1 MWLAITTAHDACS
14 AALIDNGT
22 VLAAEHEVIARGH
35 DARLAPMI
43 QALMAGSGG
52 RPQRIAV
59 DLGPGSFTGIRVGL
73 ATAAGLGLGWGVPVV
88 GYAGDRAVALAALAH
103 EPADAAVLVLLD
115 ARRGELFGRVHRR
128 SGPEGEPV
136 AIGPE
141 AAMQWAGRIGR
152 VAGNGAAAVGRPAEA
167 AADAAAARLI
177 SDADWLEPLPIYVR
191 APDVNLPR

>member
-14 AALIDNGT
+14 AALIDEGT
-22 VLAAEHEVIARGH
+22 VLAARHEVIARGH

-43 QALMAGSGG
+43 EALLAETGA

-59 DLGPGSFTGIRVGL
+59 DVGPGSFTGIRVGV

-88 GYAGDRAVALAALAH
+88 GYAGDRVMALAALA
-103 EPADAAVLVLLD
+103 EAPADDAVLVLMD

-136 AIGPE
+136 AIHPL
-141 AAMQWAGRIGR
+141 AAAEWAGRIGR
-152 VAGNGAAAVGRPAEA
+152 VAGNGSAAIGRAPEA
-167 AADAAAARLI
+167 APEAAAARLLGET
-177 SDADWLEPLPIYVR
+177 DWLPPLPLYVR
-191 APDVNLPR
+191 APDVTLPR